1 MLKKLILI
9 LLTILNISSFADDK
23 DDPDIK
29 KISESIGHMIGKNLD
44 DLGIELDIKQ
54 LVEGIKKASDKK
66 ASPMDGKECVA
77 VLNKIQTKLNKQ
89 ISAKNLKIA
98 NDFLQKNA
106 KNKEITE
113 LEKNKLQYKIIKNGK
128 KGSLKPYHTP
138 IVNLQGQYMNGK
150 VFTKMEES
158 LILSE
163 TLPSLQKAIIGMK
176 ENEKRRIFIHPK
188 LFYDEDKENLG
199 LLVIFDVEIINLDT
213 KEKPLDHIANQ
224 NTIF

>member
-1 MLKKLILI
+1 MLKKLILM

-23 DDPDIK
+23 DDKDIK

-66 ASPMDGKECVA
+66 ISPMDEKECVA
-77 VLNKIQTKLNKQ
+77 VLNKIQTKVNKQ

-138 IVNLQGQYMNGK
+138 IVNLQGRYMNGK